1 MPSIAAQE
9 LLAQL
14 DYARENASEQLAQAG
29 ALLESTLSAAGTQ
42 PHSLTFDCHAARD
55 TWLSVALLLF
65 TVMLLTAA
73 WRSRRWL
80 IGCAL
85 ALTLGLAGIAGLAD
99 PLLPSARQTSIE
111 VVVEPRE
118 PSRSEVVLAAH
129 YDSKTELFDHV
140 ERSVLFGAS
149 VLLAGATILL
159 RLRRPRRVRVVA
171 SAAAFATLLCALQWS
186 ALPLRGRSHGAIDDG
201 AACVLLVQLAT
212 TLQTE
217 PLQRTRVRLV
227 WFSGEEVGA
236 QGSAAYLRAR
246 RVDEPVR
253 VINLEGIGAGSRLAT
268 SSHEWTWPGIRS
280 VAPELLAALERAA
293 GEPLVDLVVPLFTD
307 AGMFLRAGLGAVTLL
322 NVAPGAVT
330 IRHLHGPGDRMH
342 AVDWRGYEKSR
353 RTLLRFLAAID
364 DET

>member
-1 MPSIAAQE
+1 

-14 DYARENASEQLAQAG
+14 DYARENASAQLAQAG

-42 PHSLTFDCHAARD
+42 PQSFAFDCQAARD
-55 TWLSVALLLF
+55 TWLSAALLLF
-65 TVMLLTAA
+65 TGMLLTAA

-80 IGCAL
+80 IGCAIVL
-85 ALTLGLAGIAGLAD
+85 PLGIAGSAGLVD

-118 PSRSEVVLAAH
+118 RSRSEIVLAAH
-129 YDSKTELFDHV
+129 YDSKTEPFDHV
-140 ERSVLFGAS
+140 ERSVLFVAT

-159 RLRRPRRVRVVA
+159 RLRRQRRVRLVA
-171 SAAAFATLLCALQWS
+171 CAAAFTTFLCAMQWS
-186 ALPLRGRSHGAIDDG
+186 APPLRGRSHGAIDDG

-212 TLQTE
+212 TLQAE
-217 PLQRTRVRLV
+217 PLQQTRVRLL

-236 QGSAAYLRAR
+236 QGSAAYVGATRFG
-246 RVDEPVR
+246 ESVR

-268 SSHEWTWPGIRS
+268 SSHEWTWPGIGT
-280 VAPELLAALERAA
+280 VAPELLADLERAA

-322 NVAPGAVT
+322 NVAPGAST
-330 IRHLHGPGDRMH
+330 IRDLHGPGDRMD

-353 RTLLRFLAAID
+353 RTLLRFLAAVD
-364 DET
+364 TEA